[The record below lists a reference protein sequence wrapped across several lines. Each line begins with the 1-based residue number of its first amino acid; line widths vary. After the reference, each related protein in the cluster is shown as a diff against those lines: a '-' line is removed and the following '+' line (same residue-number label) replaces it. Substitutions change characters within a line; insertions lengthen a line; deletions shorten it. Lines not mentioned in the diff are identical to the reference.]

1 MELPRNLA
9 FSASRKSRPEKPDG
23 SLKCRLKRNIPPP
36 PSFFPSIPVADR
48 MKKTPRKKK
57 VAEVEEDECEEVREA
72 FWRSYIQ
79 QLVEA
84 EEEKKK

>member
-1 MELPRNLA
+1 
-9 FSASRKSRPEKPDG
+9 
-23 SLKCRLKRNIPPP
+23 
-36 PSFFPSIPVADR
+36 